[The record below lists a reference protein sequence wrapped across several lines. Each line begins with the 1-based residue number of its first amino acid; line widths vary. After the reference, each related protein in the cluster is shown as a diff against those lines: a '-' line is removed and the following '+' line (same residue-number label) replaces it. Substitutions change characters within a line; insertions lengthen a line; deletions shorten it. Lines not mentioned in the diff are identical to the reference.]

1 MQLILPYNLYI
12 MRTVIVED
20 GLKINEYKCKKFTI
34 QDDKCYL
41 FEEENEYGKG
51 INLIGI
57 IKLREGMVIRYSD
70 LKKRKV

>member
-41 FEEENEYGKG
+41 FEEENEDGKG
-51 INLIGI
+51 INLVGI